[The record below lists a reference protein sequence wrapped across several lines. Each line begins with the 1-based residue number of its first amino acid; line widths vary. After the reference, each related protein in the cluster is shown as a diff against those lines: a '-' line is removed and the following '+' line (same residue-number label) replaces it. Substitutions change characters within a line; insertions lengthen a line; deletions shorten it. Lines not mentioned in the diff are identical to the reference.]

1 MSVIN
6 LQKTYA
12 IELGKSN
19 GICEIKHACD
29 IKTGQPQAEEQHV
42 RQSIKLSR
50 KKTSAVEELEV
61 NEESIKIFLRQ
72 LK

>member
-29 IKTGQPQAEEQHV
+29 IKTGQPQAEEKFG

-50 KKTSAVEELEV
+50 K
-61 NEESIKIFLRQ
+61 
-72 LK
+72 